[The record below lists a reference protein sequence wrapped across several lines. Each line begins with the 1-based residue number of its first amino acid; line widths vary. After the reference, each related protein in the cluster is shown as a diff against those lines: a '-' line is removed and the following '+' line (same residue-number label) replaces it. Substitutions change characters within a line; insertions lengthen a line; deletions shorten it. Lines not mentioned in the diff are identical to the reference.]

1 MECEE
6 PVDHGGN
13 ATAQQELGH
22 GCVKVRSGR
31 AGGER
36 RGRAALAAA
45 SGP

>member
-22 GCVKVRSGR
+22 GCVKVRAGR
-31 AGGER
+31 GAAPAPAPPGPAER
-36 RGRAALAAA
+36 
-45 SGP
+45 